1 MPSTVNTSVMSF
13 EHVRTCFRV
22 YASGL
27 GAWGFGFGAEGLG
40 LRAEGR
46 ALACCHPRRFTKR
59 RMICGVELRVWGSGL
74 GVWHLVH
81 LHEGEDTEEVVA
93 LCVEEVWD
101 LLRVVVKAV
110 ALRYRVP
117 VVGREELLVILV
129 LYRV

>member
-1 MPSTVNTSVMSF
+1 MSVF
-13 EHVRTCFRV
+13 
-22 YASGL
+22 
-27 GAWGFGFGAEGLG
+27 
-40 LRAEGR
+40 GR
-46 ALACCHPRRFTKR
+46 ASFDSSAVPSKR
-59 RMICGVELRVWGSGL
+59 KA
-74 GVWHLVH
+74 
-81 LHEGEDTEEVVA
+81 EGEDTEEVVA